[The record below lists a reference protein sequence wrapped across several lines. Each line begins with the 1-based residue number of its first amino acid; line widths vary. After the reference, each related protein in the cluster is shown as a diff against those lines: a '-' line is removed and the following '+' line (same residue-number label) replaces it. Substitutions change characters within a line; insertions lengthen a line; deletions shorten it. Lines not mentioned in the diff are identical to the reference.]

1 MNIQK
6 TVFNDE
12 VAYEIIQGNKQ
23 LFQVVFET
31 IKQAETYIKNLT
43 PQQLTNIKVGEHT
56 ER

>member
-6 TVFNDE
+6 TLFNNE

-31 IKQAETYIKNLT
+31 IEQAETYIDNLT
-43 PQQLTNIKVGEHT
+43 EQQLKNIQESLK
-56 ER
+56 